1 MRGLE
6 NGFERFRVGK
16 REFIFR
22 VFFFFFFFLILYIR
36 VEFGP
41 GMPNTRTQLE
51 PASGF
56 LMKT

>member
-16 REFIFR
+16 REFILR
-22 VFFFFFFFLILYIR
+22 VFFLILYIR
-36 VEFGP
+36 VGFGP